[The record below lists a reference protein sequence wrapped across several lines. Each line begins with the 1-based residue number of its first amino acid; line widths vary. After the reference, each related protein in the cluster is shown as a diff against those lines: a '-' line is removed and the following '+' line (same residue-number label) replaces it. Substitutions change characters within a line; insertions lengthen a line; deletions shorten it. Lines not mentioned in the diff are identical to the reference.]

1 MTKKLVL
8 TAEQE
13 EKVWELINKEDIYT
27 GEFKDGKTRFIFS
40 DLKEISKT
48 VDTIK
53 EAIKMDKET
62 EITIED
68 IAEAL
73 EIDDTICFWEEV
85 AYCNCCGKYGFVEN
99 DNMEFIGEYG
109 IVICEDCLKENIKDY
124 IDEFVNNPNKA
135 LRFKPELEG
144 WEEVDHEWEAGLYDR
159 YDEPSK
165 VLDYLHEYYEDVVFV
180 TYNSNQFMTTYKS
193 MVKNKVEETEE
204 DYQY

>member
-13 EKVWELINKEDIYT
+13 EKVWEVINERDIY
-27 GEFKDGKTRFIFS
+27 GEFKDGKTRFIFN
-40 DLKEISKT
+40 DLEEIRKT

-62 EITIED
+62 ELIIED

-73 EIDDTICFWEEV
+73 GIDDTICFWEEV
-85 AYCNCCGKYGFVEN
+85 AHCDCCGKYEFI

-109 IVICEDCLKENIKDY
+109 IVICEDCLKENIEDY

-144 WEEVDHEWEAGLYDR
+144 WEEVNHEWEAGLYDR

-165 VLDYLHEYYEDVVFV
+165 VLDYLHEYYQEVVFF
-180 TYNSNQFMTTYKS
+180 TSYSNPFMTTYKA
-193 MVKNKVEETEE
+193 MVRNEE
-204 DYQY
+204 DY